1 MNKEQKQIVE
11 KLIVEDKLSDQ
22 KVVDATGL
30 DIQAVRRFRKEHLK
44 IKKGGGQFKM
54 LSPNTTKSA
63 VKQEIIREA
72 EKPIDKEIMWRT
84 YFKTTPRYKR
94 LQRTLTKMDLE
105 EFIDQW
111 VSMQTVMEDIT
122 PAEQDSLELMIIY
135 KLRIDDNQKSI
146 KEANDREEEIRAQ
159 VGAREL
165 NLENETD
172 RMFFEMINSTNRF
185 KQELNRDLKDLTD
198 KYLALQKAMN
208 QTREQRESKQKVGAD
223 TFLSL
228 VRSFNDKEKR
238 ESMNKYNELM
248 KMATQN
254 QIKKFKQPHEFA
266 DKSQEPIILDGSDFI
281 QKTKESPSLPT
292 TPEVSEKPNE

>member
-165 NLENETD
+165 NLENE
-172 RMFFEMINSTNRF
+172 
-185 KQELNRDLKDLTD
+185 LNR
-198 KYLALQKAMN
+198 
-208 QTREQRESKQKVGAD
+208 
-223 TFLSL
+223 
-228 VRSFNDKEKR
+228 
-238 ESMNKYNELM
+238 
-248 KMATQN
+248 
-254 QIKKFKQPHEFA
+254 PHV
-266 DKSQEPIILDGSDFI
+266 L
-281 QKTKESPSLPT
+281 
-292 TPEVSEKPNE
+292 